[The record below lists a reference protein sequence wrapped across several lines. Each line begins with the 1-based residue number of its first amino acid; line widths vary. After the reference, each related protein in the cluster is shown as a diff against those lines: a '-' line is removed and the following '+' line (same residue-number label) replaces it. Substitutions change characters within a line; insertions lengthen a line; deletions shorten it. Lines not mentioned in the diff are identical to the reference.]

1 MFILF
6 KSITATSIS
15 FLCPLILTSSGTN
28 YVTFL
33 FLVLSALKILNN
45 LSISSILI
53 FSSFTSKTLLFVV
66 VFFIWFFLNTP
77 VLHILFRSTVFL
89 QNILLYCTYNTFLCL
104 FLFFSFWYFFA
115 MYPYILQ
122 LKYLSPLS
130 LLKLSL
136 AILRSM
142 GMPLSL
148 YIISVFVL

>member
-1 MFILF
+1 MSIPF

-66 VFFIWFFLNTP
+66 IFFIWFFLNTP
-77 VLHILFRSTVFL
+77 VLHILFRSTVFCKISYFIAL
-89 QNILLYCTYNTFLCL
+89 VTLSYISFFSSAFGIFLLYIHIYCSWNILVLCL
-104 FLFFSFWYFFA
+104 C
-115 MYPYILQ
+115 
-122 LKYLSPLS
+122 
-130 LLKLSL
+130 
-136 AILRSM
+136 
-142 GMPLSL
+142 
-148 YIISVFVL
+148 